1 MKFLLSLPSKS
12 SLPVKIF
19 KRYATLLSIA
29 SICALAYS
37 CTPKLYVDED
47 KRYDAG
53 SLTDLQLDSLHLYL
67 KQNERV
73 KLRDTIIIKYDFNND
88 ACWNDLRNQNNAFLN
103 DVRWAFQKN
112 IIDKAAKRPKASIYQ
127 YKEIG
132 KNFSQIKSSG
142 LEIETDSGFLRR
154 LLFKEPITCGTS
166 AIVLPDGKFLLI
178 KSDPQFSALLLN
190 AKDIEEKLFQNLV
203 KVPK

>member
-1 MKFLLSLPSKS
+1 M
-12 SLPVKIF
+12 
-19 KRYATLLSIA
+19 RNTLLFLIFSYIL
-29 SICALAYS
+29 IVFS
-37 CTPKLYVDED
+37 CSPKLYVDED

-53 SLTDLQLDSLHLYL
+53 SLTEAQLDSLHLFL
-67 KQNERV
+67 KKNDRV
-73 KLRDTIIIKYDFNND
+73 QLQDTIIIKYDFNND
-88 ACWNDLRNQNNAFLN
+88 ACWDDLRNQNDAFLN

-112 IIDKAAKRPKASIYQ
+112 IIDKAAKRPKVSIYQ

-142 LEIETDSGFLRR
+142 LEIETDSGFLKRM
-154 LLFKEPITCGTS
+154 LFNETTTCGTS
-166 AIVLPDGKFLLI
+166 AIVLPNGKFLLV

-190 AKDIEEKLFQNLV
+190 AKEIEARVLQNLV